1 MTGLFTS
8 KQFAFNPLNKIA
20 NWEQTAMSIIVWI
33 IIGGIAGFIAEKV
46 TKSSHGLLTNII
58 IGMVGSVVGG
68 YIARVLDLRL
78 AGGFIDQLVV
88 ATVGAIL
95 LVFLY
100 KQIKK

>member
-1 MTGLFTS
+1 
-8 KQFAFNPLNKIA
+8 
-20 NWEQTAMSIIVWI
+20 MSFIIWI
-33 IIGGIAGFIAEKV
+33 VIGGIAGFIAEKV
-46 TKSSHGLLTNII
+46 TKSNHGLLTNII

>member
-1 MTGLFTS
+1 
-8 KQFAFNPLNKIA
+8 
-20 NWEQTAMSIIVWI
+20 MSFIIWI
-33 IIGGIAGFIAEKV
+33 VIGGIAGFIAEKV
-46 TKSSHGLLTNII
+46 TKSNHGLLTNII

-68 YIARVLDLRL
+68 YVARLLDLRF
-78 AGGFIDQLVV
+78 AGGFIDQLVI